1 MTKAGG
7 EVKALALMMNHV
19 GGPKN
24 STDVAGP
31 MEPVIKEIVYHKTQ
45 HPAPSGLPEGG
56 GAQRVGLREDP
67 AVGFNLKKRAT
78 KRDSLTD

>member
-1 MTKAGG
+1 
-7 EVKALALMMNHV
+7 
-19 GGPKN
+19 
-24 STDVAGP
+24 

-78 KRDSLTD
+78 KRDRLTD